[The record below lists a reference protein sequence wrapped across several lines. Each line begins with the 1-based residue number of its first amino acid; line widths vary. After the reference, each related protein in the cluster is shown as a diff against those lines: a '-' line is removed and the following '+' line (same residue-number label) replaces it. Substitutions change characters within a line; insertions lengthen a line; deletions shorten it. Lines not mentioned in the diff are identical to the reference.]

1 MLNITVCQN
10 VECLCAI
17 VVVVI
22 VIVVVI
28 VVVVFQI
35 FWNLDD
41 FYPTIIS
48 QIKIRLQ
55 CIQYT
60 SCEFWEK

>member
-10 VECLCAI
+10 VERLCAI

-35 FWNLDD
+35 FLNLDD

-48 QIKIRLQ
+48 
-55 CIQYT
+55 
-60 SCEFWEK
+60 

>member
-10 VECLCAI
+10 VERLCAI

-28 VVVVFQI
+28 VVVFQI
-35 FWNLDD
+35 FLNLDD

-48 QIKIRLQ
+48 
-55 CIQYT
+55 
-60 SCEFWEK
+60 